1 MNTPIVAQPT
11 EYQQRAQQTRRRR
24 QAAGRYASTAQIAA
38 FKRMMAVGNAGLT
51 KDELTVL
58 SHHPYLLPRQRDEYA
73 ALAAAA

>member
-1 MNTPIVAQPT
+1 MLPQSDLTM
-11 EYQQRAQQTRRRR
+11 YQQKAVATRARR
-24 QAAGRYASTAQIAA
+24 QAAGRYASTAHIAA

-58 SHHPYLLPRQRDEYA
+58 ASHPYLLPRQREEYA